1 MGWNARAAILIF
13 GFSVAFALPMFA
25 QDFVIHEIPPAMNL
39 LTEIPIA
46 QGNSAVSNQGQ
57 GAQGQAKAQQNQS
70 RPNEDQPSHSQAD
83 TNSLPQVET
92 FTGTIGKGSDGYF
105 LKGANGAQ
113 YRLDDATKAQP
124 FDGKNVQ
131 ISGKLELDTNLI
143 HVESIKPAQ

>member
-1 MGWNARAAILIF
+1 MRWNVQAATL
-13 GFSVAFALPMFA
+13 GFVIAMALPMFA

-46 QGNSAVSNQGQ
+46 QGSSA
-57 GAQGQAKAQQNQS
+57 AQGQSQNQAQQNSSQPS
-70 RPNEDQPSHSQAD
+70 ADQPSHSQAD

-105 LKGANGAQ
+105 LKGANGAS
-113 YRLDDATKAQP
+113 YRLDDAMKAQP